1 MDLGIKGRV
10 ALVTGASSGI
20 GEAVALSLS
29 GEGVKLA
36 VSARRMEKLEG
47 VARRARNAGAPEAR
61 AFAVDQ
67 ADPAA
72 LTALVRE
79 VEGKL
84 GSVEILVVNGGGPKP
99 GTYSQMQP
107 ADWDAAYALTMRSAL
122 ALVDAVLPGMRARRF
137 GRIVALES
145 VSVKQ
150 PIPTLVLSNA
160 FRTAVVSALKTL
172 SREVAREGITV
183 NCIATGLVETDRFRA
198 IYDTPEKR
206 ARALGEHPMG
216 RPATAEEFAPLVAF
230 LCGEP
235 SKYVTGQTIAID
247 GGVIAGLFG

>member
-1 MDLGIKGRV
+1 MDLGIAGRV

-20 GEAVALSLS
+20 GEAVALALAR
-29 GEGVKLA
+29 EGVKLA
-36 VSARRMEKLEG
+36 VAARRQEKLEE
-47 VARRARNAGAPEAR
+47 VARRARNVGAQQAR
-61 AFAVDQ
+61 AFTADQ
-67 ADPAA
+67 TDAAA
-72 LTALVRE
+72 LTSLVRE
-79 VEGKL
+79 VEGKV

-99 GTYSQMQP
+99 GTYTQMQP
-107 ADWDAAYALTMRSAL
+107 SDWDAAYALTMKSAL

-172 SREVAREGITV
+172 SREVAKEGITI
-183 NCIATGLVETDRFRA
+183 NSIATGLVEPDRFRSL
-198 IYDTPEKR
+198 YDTPEKR

-216 RPATAEEFAPLVAF
+216 RAASPDEYAPLVAF

-235 SKYVTGQTIAID
+235 ARYVTGQTIAID
-247 GGVIAGLFG
+247 GGVVAGLFG